1 MAGWIRRLLE
11 RRKRDSFSKTTNP
24 SSSQGT
30 ASSHSASSSSS
41 RSRRP
46 DLSSGARWS
55 RLYDLCVCHSEEDIS
70 EAQLLVSYLE
80 SQPEGLRCFLML
92 RDSNPGGSIPSEL
105 CQAVQSS
112 HCWALLITRSFLLD
126 PWCKYQMHQA
136 LVEAPMANGR
146 TIPVLHRLQRSE
158 YPKELRFYYY
168 IDITADQQRGFQQV
182 HRTVLHYLEELC
194 QVDSSK
200 LSSPSSVDT
209 ETGVSEEGHRTTH
222 SELSST
228 DSG

>member
-1 MAGWIRRLLE
+1 MPRLLFAECNDDTGRYGWMDPRLLE
-11 RRKRDSFSKTTNP
+11 RRKRDSFPRQPIPALPRGLPPPTPPPLPPATP
-24 SSSQGT
+24 
-30 ASSHSASSSSS
+30 
-41 RSRRP
+41 
-46 DLSSGARWS
+46 GARTS
-55 RLYDLCVCHSEEDIS
+55 AAVPAGAGCHDLCVCHSEEDIS

-80 SQPEGLRCFLML
+80 SQPVGLRCFLML
-92 RDSNPGGSIPSEL
+92 RLHPGGSIPSEL
-105 CQAVQSS
+105 CQAVRSS

-126 PWCKYQMHQA
+126 PGQY
-136 LVEAPMANGR
+136 PM
-146 TIPVLHRLQRSE
+146 
-158 YPKELRFYYY
+158 ELRFYYY

-209 ETGVSEEGHRTTH
+209 ETGLSEEGHRTTH